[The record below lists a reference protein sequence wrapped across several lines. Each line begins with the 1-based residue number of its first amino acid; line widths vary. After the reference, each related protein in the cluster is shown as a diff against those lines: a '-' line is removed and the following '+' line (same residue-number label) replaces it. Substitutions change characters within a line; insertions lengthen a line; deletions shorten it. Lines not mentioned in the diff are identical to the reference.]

1 MQAGLLQPDSTWYLL
16 KLSSMSTIL
25 REWNALHSVSD
36 LKFKQVLLSG
46 SVSAA
51 SRRIN
56 PLQIPQVRPVTDMTL
71 CFIAGGILL
80 HLLCCGLQGSA
91 AGMLCCSTAKSA
103 ILKPWYKTTAPVDS
117 IINSVPFLPP
127 LISKLAA
134 L

>member
-51 SRRIN
+51 SRRVN
-56 PLQIPQVRPVTDMTL
+56 PLQIPQVRAVTDMTGCSL
-71 CFIAGGILL
+71 RGPPDAFAFQDIAIG
-80 HLLCCGLQGSA
+80 LLCCSYA
-91 AGMLCCSTAKSA
+91 E
-103 ILKPWYKTTAPVDS
+103 
-117 IINSVPFLPP
+117 
-127 LISKLAA
+127 
-134 L
+134 

>member
-46 SVSAA
+46 SVCAA

-56 PLQIPQVRPVTDMTL
+56 PLQIPQV
-71 CFIAGGILL
+71 
-80 HLLCCGLQGSA
+80 
-91 AGMLCCSTAKSA
+91 
-103 ILKPWYKTTAPVDS
+103 
-117 IINSVPFLPP
+117 
-127 LISKLAA
+127 
-134 L
+134 